1 MGKLFEAMTKEAPA
15 SGRKGIL
22 ERSVPD
28 SAATV
33 SDRRE
38 SPSTS
43 PVTTPGPIGD
53 VARVVQKE
61 AHTAGNEPHAVER
74 GHFAGRIAALDNKLI
89 AMNDAFSPAA
99 EGFRR
104 LRTKLLH
111 PATGMVPRS
120 ILVTSVA
127 PNEGKGFV
135 AANLAIT
142 MAQGV
147 KQHALLVDCDL
158 RRPSLAGLFG
168 FSNETGLADH
178 LQGGSGLSSLI
189 KKTDIPKLSLLVAGP
204 PPDNPSELLD
214 SEKMEAVV
222 DELTNRYPD
231 RFIIFDS
238 PPMQVAAETAVL
250 AKHVDGVVLV
260 VRWGGAAREQV
271 KKLARMVDRDKIAGI
286 VFNGVQI
293 NEIENRLYRY
303 KGYRYG
309 ESYRI

>member
-1 MGKLFEAMTKEAPA
+1 LGKVFEAITKTAPA
-15 SGRKGIL
+15 ENRKSAKAEWPVPESTEAITDRTAPAPARPMPENGRTD
-22 ERSVPD
+22 VPMKRKKSPFAD
-28 SAATV
+28 RV
-33 SDRRE
+33 S
-38 SPSTS
+38 
-43 PVTTPGPIGD
+43 
-53 VARVVQKE
+53 
-61 AHTAGNEPHAVER
+61 
-74 GHFAGRIAALDNKLI
+74 ALDDKLI
-89 AMNDAFSPAA
+89 AVNDSFSPAA

-111 PATGMVPRS
+111 PSAGKIPRS
-120 ILVTSVA
+120 ILITSVA

-142 MAQGV
+142 FAQGV
-147 KQHALLVDCDL
+147 KQHALLVDCDF

-178 LQGGSGLSSLI
+178 LQDGALLSSLI
-189 KKTDIPKLSLLVAGP
+189 RKTDIPKLSIIPAGS

-214 SEKMEAVV
+214 SEKMVEVV

-231 RFIIFDS
+231 RLVIFDS
-238 PPMQVAAETAVL
+238 PPMQIAAETMVL

-260 VRWGGAAREQV
+260 VRWGGAGRAHV
-271 KKLARMVDRDKIAGI
+271 KKLAGMVGKEKLAGV

-303 KGYRYG
+303 KGGYKYG
-309 ESYRI
+309 GTY

>member
-1 MGKLFEAMTKEAPA
+1 MGKVFEAMTKTAPA
-15 SGRKGIL
+15 RGRKGAPPPVL
-22 ERSVPD
+22 D
-28 SAATV
+28 SAANV
-33 SDRRE
+33 SDQKRGGA
-38 SPSTS
+38 STR
-43 PVTTPGPIGD
+43 PVTAPGPIGET
-53 VARVVQKE
+53 ARSAPKRAQAV
-61 AHTAGNEPHAVER
+61 GNEPHAVEK
-74 GHFAGRIAALDNKLI
+74 GHFADRIAALDNKLI
-89 AMNDAFSPAA
+89 AMHDAFSPAA

-111 PATGMVPRS
+111 PATGELPRT

-142 MAQGV
+142 IAQGV

-178 LQGGSGLSSLI
+178 LQGGASLSSLI
-189 KKTDIPKLSLLVAGP
+189 RKTDVPKLSILAAGL

-214 SEKMEAVV
+214 SEKMEAMI

-231 RFIIFDS
+231 RFVIFDS

-250 AKHVDGVVLV
+250 AKHVDGVVFV
-260 VRWGGAAREQV
+260 VRWGGAARGQV
-271 KKLARMVDRDKIAGI
+271 KKLAEMVGKDKIAGI

-303 KGYRYG
+303 KGDRYG
-309 ESYRI
+309 ETYRI